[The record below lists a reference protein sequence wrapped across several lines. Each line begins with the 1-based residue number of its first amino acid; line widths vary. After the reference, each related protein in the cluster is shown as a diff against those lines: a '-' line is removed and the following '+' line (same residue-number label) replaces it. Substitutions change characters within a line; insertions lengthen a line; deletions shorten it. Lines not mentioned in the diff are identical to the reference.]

1 MTTSTHRHPKWGEGQ
16 IIGWF
21 DQDMV
26 MFKSN
31 HGKTMLRE
39 ATLTPLEQ
47 SQPMPIA
54 TPQTLATEPPE
65 LQPPQTFTPAP
76 AQEAT
81 PEFVPTEATPEF
93 VPTEATPEFVPTE
106 ATPEFVPTEAVLAGL
121 AQEAT
126 KNPRQ
131 RKKQPAPKPAST
143 KLDLNKVKVSTEI
156 SDVFPRL
163 GKIGAKKLFD
173 KTPSAGWVSL
183 NSVRDFCG
191 DLFPTQESWDAF
203 TQLFEV
209 N

>member
-21 DQDMV
+21 DEDMV

-54 TPQTLATEPPE
+54 TPQALTAEPPE

-76 AQEAT
+76 VQEA
-81 PEFVPTEATPEF
+81 A
-93 VPTEATPEFVPTE
+93 
-106 ATPEFVPTEAVLAGL
+106 PEFVPTEAVLAGL
-121 AQEAT
+121 AVEAT

-131 RKKQPAPKPAST
+131 RKKQPVPEPVST

-173 KTPSAGWVSL
+173 KAPAAGWVSL

-191 DLFPTQESWDAF
+191 DLFPTQESWVAF
-203 TQLFEV
+203 AELFEV

>member
-16 IIGWF
+16 IVGWF
-21 DQDMV
+21 DEDMV

-47 SQPMPIA
+47 SQLGPIA
-54 TPQTLATEPPE
+54 TIQTPAQEPPE
-65 LQPPQTFTPAP
+65 LQAPQTFTPIP
-76 AQEAT
+76 VVEET
-81 PEFVPTEATPEF
+81 PEFVPTK
-93 VPTEATPEFVPTE
+93 
-106 ATPEFVPTEAVLAGL
+106 AVLIGL
-121 AQEAT
+121 AEAAV

-131 RKKQPAPKPAST
+131 RKKQPATEPVST
-143 KLDLNKVKVSTEI
+143 KVDLNKVKVSTEI
-156 SDVFPRL
+156 SDTFPRL

-203 TQLFEV
+203 SQLFEV
-209 N
+209 S

>member
-1 MTTSTHRHPKWGEGQ
+1 
-16 IIGWF
+16 
-21 DQDMV
+21 

-47 SQPMPIA
+47 SQPSPIA
-54 TPQTLATEPPE
+54 VIQPSVQEVPE
-65 LQPPQTFTPAP
+65 LQAPQTFTPAP
-76 AQEAT
+76 AVE
-81 PEFVPTEATPEF
+81 E
-93 VPTEATPEFVPTE
+93 
-106 ATPEFVPTEAVLAGL
+106 TPEFVPTEAVLVGL
-121 AQEAT
+121 AEAAV

-131 RKKQPAPKPAST
+131 RKKQSAPEST
-143 KLDLNKVKVSTEI
+143 KVNLNKVKAFTEI
-156 SDVFPRL
+156 SDIFPRL

-203 TQLFEV
+203 SQLFEV
-209 N
+209 S

>member
-1 MTTSTHRHPKWGEGQ
+1 
-16 IIGWF
+16 
-21 DQDMV
+21 

-47 SQPMPIA
+47 SQPTATPIA
-54 TPQTLATEPPE
+54 VTQPPTQEVPE
-65 LQPPQTFTPAP
+65 LQAPQTFTPVP
-76 AQEAT
+76 AVEEA
-81 PEFVPTEATPEF
+81 
-93 VPTEATPEFVPTE
+93 
-106 ATPEFVPTEAVLAGL
+106 PEFVPTEAVLVGL
-121 AQEAT
+121 AEAAV

-131 RKKQPAPKPAST
+131 RKKQPVPEST
-143 KLDLNKVKVSTEI
+143 KVNLNKVKVSTEI
-156 SDVFPRL
+156 SDAFPRL

-203 TQLFEV
+203 SQLFEV
-209 N
+209 S